1 MSRRSALLLLLLSA
15 LWGASYLFIKVAL
28 EDVFSAWAIVSI
40 RTALAALVLVPLAM
54 HLGVLH
60 SLAGRARPILVLS
73 LVQVAGPLTLIGLG
87 EEHIA
92 SSLTGILVATAPI
105 FTFLLAFVL
114 SGEQRDSASALVGV
128 GIGIVGVATLLGVD
142 AGGGADAIAGG
153 LMVILAAFGYAV
165 AAWYLKRNLAGV
177 EPVATVAGTQA
188 VAALVTLPLGLTHIP
203 DAAPGMDAVA
213 SLLTLGIVC
222 TGIAFVIFHSLVA
235 SDGPSRASLVGY
247 IAPVFSIFYGVVLL
261 DESFTGATALGLVL
275 ILGGSWLAA
284 GGKLPARRRD
294 VATTGQPHRGAD
306 AAVLEGGAEGGNRVA
321 PRPAVP
327 RVGRVVRDQVDLE
340 RTPGLERSG

>member
-1 MSRRSALLLLLLSA
+1 MSRRSLVLLLTLSA

-28 EDVFSAWAIVSI
+28 EDVFTAWSIVSI
-40 RTALAALVLVPLAM
+40 RTALAALVLVPLAAK
-54 HLGVLH
+54 LGVLG
-60 SLAGRARPILVLS
+60 SLRGRVGPIVVLA

-105 FTFLLAFVL
+105 FTFLLAFAL
-114 SGEQRDSASALVGV
+114 SGEQRDSATALVGV
-128 GIGIVGVATLLGVD
+128 AIGIVGVGMLLGVD
-142 AGGGADAIAGG
+142 AGGESGAIAGG

-165 AAWYLKRNLAGV
+165 AAWYLKRNLSGV

-203 DAAPGMDAVA
+203 DAAPALDAVA
-213 SLLTLGIVC
+213 SLLTLGVLC

-247 IAPVFSIFYGVVLL
+247 IAPGLL
-261 DESFTGATALGLVL
+261 DLLRRRA
-275 ILGGSWLAA
+275 
-284 GGKLPARRRD
+284 ARREL
-294 VATTGQPHRGAD
+294 HRLDRGRARAD
-306 AAVLEGGAEGGNRVA
+306 PRRLLARGG
-321 PRPAVP
+321 RPAA
-327 RVGRVVRDQVDLE
+327 
-340 RTPGLERSG
+340 RTPPRCRGRG